1 MTQLDTLLYRIREGK
16 STRIIAT
23 CKLTQISWRVSWY
36 ARHVPQTCLK
46 AQMLGGQAKTIMRL
60 GETGADQKRWP
71 PCRTKVKHGNQDI
84 SFNITPGAS
93 RVFLVTVTTKEA
105 IPLFSPVNTL

>member
-1 MTQLDTLLYRIREGK
+1 MAQLDTLLSRKREGK

-23 CKLTQISWRVSWY
+23 CKLTQISWRASWIT
-36 ARHVPQTCLK
+36 RIVPQTSLET
-46 AQMLGGQAKTIMRL
+46 QMLGGQAKTIMRL

-84 SFNITPGAS
+84 SFNIIPGAS
-93 RVFLVTVTTKEA
+93 RVFSFNRRNKRSDFF
-105 IPLFSPVNTL
+105 I